1 MQVSENRE
9 SASELARRMVDRG
22 EAPPSGLDSE
32 GWRALAWTLKDLCY
46 GAWNSEPKRASL
58 VADALRDL
66 CRGDAESSPASA
78 APGLA
83 QISSSV
89 AAEIQALAAWTAGIA
104 QLARGEMLAA
114 TKSFDSAA
122 SVFTQLGQAEHAT
135 QTQVP
140 KIMALSYLGQQE
152 QAVSCAKQTQKEFV
166 AQGDVRSASKVCLN
180 LGSLHLARDAY
191 DQAAKHYR
199 EAAVLFARVAD
210 HEHSIMA
217 DIGLADT
224 LTSMGEFDEALL
236 IYARARM
243 RVATHGFPVLR
254 AMVEESSA
262 LLHLAR
268 GDYRQALGG
277 LEQSRRGYE
286 LLGMPQRQAIA
297 EMQLADAYLELR
309 LLPEALALYELAIT
323 RFEALD
329 APDELAQALAQH
341 GRTQALL
348 ARPERAA
355 QSLCRAAELFRLH
368 DTPVGE
374 AAVALTRAELALAD
388 GNADAALELARSAA
402 SCFADA
408 GIVQRHARADVLCA
422 RAMLLS
428 GQTEAA
434 ATLFDTGVRCA
445 QSLGL
450 LTTQV
455 QCLTGRGQA
464 RLAQGKAALARA
476 DFELA
481 IDVFEEQ
488 RRVLPGDEFQRA
500 FLTDHLQPYQEML
513 RMALDACS
521 QSGSGGDALAVLEW
535 QERYRA
541 RALGERIARHGS
553 ECSDEPSSKAQRTR
567 LNWLYRRVQRLQ
579 DEGEPVGTLVDE
591 VRRTEL
597 DLLERARRERLA
609 AGNSVH
615 PDDSEQTFDGQA
627 LCRVMRE
634 HEALVE
640 YGVLDDELFAA
651 IVTPG
656 GVRVLRRLASWSEV
670 AQAVQSARFQIESL
684 RSGKAR
690 VTKHLETLTSRAGLR
705 LQRVHELIWAP
716 LADALTQVRRVL
728 VVPHGSLGSLP
739 FAALLG
745 AQGTSPSEIEL
756 AVVPSARVALHG
768 LRCQPHAARTALVFG
783 ESSRLQH
790 AAAEAKFVAG
800 MFPRA
805 RTLIDSE
812 ATLGNLRTLA
822 PHADVI
828 HFACHAQFRADNP
841 MFSALHLHDGAL
853 TVQAAESL
861 GLAHSTVVLSA
872 CETALADHGTG
883 DEMVGL
889 VRAFLVAGAARV
901 VASLWPVDD
910 QITSQFMACLYA
922 ALARD
927 LPAAAALRE
936 AQVAIRR
943 DHPHPY
949 YWAAFTLFGG
959 W

>member
-1 MQVSENRE
+1 
-9 SASELARRMVDRG
+9 MVDRG
-22 EAPPSGLDSE
+22 EPPPASLDSE

-46 GAWNSEPKRASL
+46 GAWNSEPKRATL
-58 VADALRDL
+58 AADALRGL
-66 CRGDAESSPASA
+66 CRRDSDFGASEA
-78 APGLA
+78 ASCVASIARP
-83 QISSSV
+83 V

-104 QLARGEMLAA
+104 QLTRGEMLAA
-114 TKSFDSAA
+114 TKSFDTAA
-122 SVFTQLGQAEHAT
+122 DLFTQLGQPQNAT

-152 QAVSCAKQTQKEFV
+152 QAVSCAERTQQEFV
-166 AQGDVRSASKVCLN
+166 AQGDVRSASKVVLN

-191 DQAAKHYR
+191 AQAAKHYR
-199 EAAVLFARVAD
+199 EAAVMFARVAD

-217 DIGLADT
+217 DCGLADT

-243 RVATHGFPVLR
+243 RVTTHGFPVLQ

-268 GDYRQALGG
+268 GDYRDALGG
-277 LEQSRRGYE
+277 LERSRRGYE

-309 LLPEALALYELAIT
+309 LLPEALALYEQAIA

-329 APDELAQALAQH
+329 APDELALALAQH

-355 QSLCRAAELFRLH
+355 QSLRRAADLFHEH

-374 AAVALTRAELALAD
+374 ATVALTRAELALAE
-388 GNADAALELARSAA
+388 GNTDAALDFARSAA
-402 SCFADA
+402 TCFAIT
-408 GIVQRHARADVLCA
+408 GIVQRHARAEVLCA
-422 RAMLLS
+422 RAMLRS

-434 ATLFDTGVRCA
+434 AALFDAGLQRA
-445 QSLGL
+445 RELGL
-450 LTTQV
+450 LTIHV

-464 RLAQGKAALARA
+464 RLALGEVALARA

-481 IDVFEEQ
+481 IEVFEEQ

-500 FLTDHLQPYQEML
+500 FLTDHLLPYQELL
-513 RMALDACS
+513 RMALDAYAR
-521 QSGSGGDALAVLEW
+521 SGSGNDARAVLER
-535 QERYRA
+535 QEKYRA
-541 RALGERIARHGS
+541 RALGERIAQGGES
-553 ECSDEPSSKAQRTR
+553 AEDAASKTQRAR

-579 DEGEPVGTLVDE
+579 DDAEPVGGLVEE

-597 DLLERARRERLA
+597 DLLERARRQRLA
-609 AGNSVH
+609 GSVSGR
-615 PDDSEQTFDGQA
+615 SEDPEYSFDCMA
-627 LCRVMRE
+627 LCQVMRE
-634 HEALVE
+634 HEALIE
-640 YGVLDDELFAA
+640 YGVLDNELFAA
-651 IVTPG
+651 IVTRD
-656 GVRVLRRLASWSEV
+656 GVRVLRHLAHWPEV
-670 AQAVQSARFQIESL
+670 VEAVRSARFQIESL
-684 RSGKAR
+684 RSGQTR
-690 VTKHLETLTSRAGLR
+690 VTRHLQTLTSRAGLR

-716 LADALTQVRRVL
+716 LACALSHATRIL
-728 VVPHGSLGSLP
+728 VVPHGPLGSLP
-739 FAALLG
+739 FSALIDAKDTARSG
-745 AQGTSPSEIEL
+745 IEL

-768 LRCQPHAARTALVFG
+768 LRCQPKAPRAALIFG
-783 ESSRLQH
+783 ESSRLKH
-790 AAAEAKFVAG
+790 AAAEANFVAG
-800 MFPRA
+800 MFPSS
-805 RTLIDSE
+805 RTCIDSE
-812 ATLGNLRTLA
+812 ATLGNLHSLA
-822 PHADVI
+822 RHADVI

-853 TVQAAESL
+853 TVEAAESL
-861 GLAHSTVVLSA
+861 GLCQSTVVLSA
-872 CETALADHGTG
+872 CETALADHGSG

-910 QITSQFMACLYA
+910 HITSQFMTHFYA

-927 LPAAAALRE
+927 MAAAAALRE

>member
-1 MQVSENRE
+1 MHVSENRE
-9 SASELARRMVDRG
+9 AAGELARRMVDRG
-22 EAPPSGLDSE
+22 ERPPSGLDSE

-46 GAWNSEPKRASL
+46 SAWNSEPKRATL
-58 VADALRDL
+58 AAEALRDL
-66 CRGDAESSPASA
+66 CFGDARFSPLGE

-83 QISSSV
+83 HISPGV

-104 QLARGEMLAA
+104 QLTRGEMLAA
-114 TKSFDSAA
+114 TRSFDSAA
-122 SVFTQLGQAEHAT
+122 SAFTQLGQAQHAT

-140 KIMALSYLGQQE
+140 KIMALSYLGQQD
-152 QAVSCAKQTQKEFV
+152 QAVACAEQTRQEFV

-224 LTSMGEFDEALL
+224 LTSMGDFDEALL

-254 AMVEESSA
+254 AMVDESSA

-268 GDYRQALGG
+268 GEYREALAG

-355 QSLCRAAELFRLH
+355 QSLRRAAALFHLH

-374 AAVALTRAELALAD
+374 AAVALTRAELALAEGD
-388 GNADAALELARSAA
+388 ADAALEFARSAA
-402 SCFADA
+402 SCFENA
-408 GIVQRHARADVLCA
+408 GIVQRQARADVLCA
-422 RAMLLS
+422 RALLQR
-428 GQTEAA
+428 GQSEAA
-434 ATLFDTGVRCA
+434 ATLFDAGVQRA

-450 LTTQV
+450 LTLHV

-464 RLAQGKAALARA
+464 RLAQGETALARA
-476 DFELA
+476 DFESA
-481 IDVFEEQ
+481 IAVFEEQ

-500 FLTDHLQPYQEML
+500 FLTDHLLPYQELL
-513 RMALDACS
+513 RMALDAYA
-521 QSGSGGDALAVLEW
+521 QSGSHSDARTVLER

-541 RALGERIARHGS
+541 RALGERIAQPGS
-553 ECSDEPSSKAQRTR
+553 ESADDPASKAQRTR

-579 DEGEPVGTLVDE
+579 DDGEPVGGLVDE

-597 DLLERARRERLA
+597 ELLERARRVRLVG
-609 AGNSVH
+609 GNSGH
-615 PDDSEQTFDGQA
+615 RAETDPAFDCRA
-627 LCRVMRE
+627 LCKVMRE

-651 IVTPG
+651 IVTRE
-656 GVRVLRRLASWSEV
+656 GVSVRRHLAHWPEV
-670 AQAVQSARFQIESL
+670 AQAVRSARFQIESL
-684 RSGKAR
+684 RSGEAR
-690 VTKHLETLTSRAGLR
+690 VTKHLDTLTSRAQLR

-716 LADALTQVRRVL
+716 LAGTLAQARRVL

-745 AQGTSPSEIEL
+745 AQGAAPSEIEL

-768 LRCQPHAARTALVFG
+768 LRCQPKAARTALIFG
-783 ESSRLQH
+783 ESSRLKH
-790 AAAEAKFVAG
+790 AAAEAQFVAA
-800 MFPRA
+800 MFPSA
-805 RTLIDSE
+805 RTLIDQE
-812 ATLGNLRTLA
+812 ATLHNLRTLA

-853 TVQAAESL
+853 TVEAAESL
-861 GLAHSTVVLSA
+861 GLAQSTVVLSA

-910 QITSQFMACLYA
+910 QITSQFMACFYA

-927 LPAAAALRE
+927 RPAAAALRE

-943 DHPHPY
+943 DHPHPCH
-949 YWAAFTLFGG
+949 WAAFTLFGG

>member
-1 MQVSENRE
+1 MRVSDSNP
-9 SASELARRMVDRG
+9 SAPELARRMVDRG
-22 EAPPSGLDSE
+22 EAPPAGLDSE
-32 GWRALAWTLKDLCY
+32 GWRTLAWTLKDLCY
-46 GAWNSEPKRASL
+46 GAWNSEPKRALLAAAALRGLCSD
-58 VADALRDL
+58 ADA
-66 CRGDAESSPASA
+66 APAQA
-78 APGLA
+78 TPWLA
-83 QISSSV
+83 NMSRPV

-104 QLARGEMLAA
+104 QLTRGEMLDA
-114 TKSFDSAA
+114 TKSFDTAA
-122 SVFTQLGQAEHAT
+122 ELFTKLGQPQHAT

-140 KIMALSYLGQQE
+140 KIMALSYLGQQD
-152 QAVSCAKQTQKEFV
+152 QAVSCAEKTQQEFV
-166 AQGDVRSASKVCLN
+166 AQGDVRSASKVSLN
-180 LGSLHLARDAY
+180 LGSLHLARDSYA
-191 DQAAKHYR
+191 QAAKHYR

-217 DIGLADT
+217 DSGLADT

-243 RVATHGFPVLR
+243 RVATHGFPVLQ

-268 GDYRQALGG
+268 GEYREALGG
-277 LEQSRRGYE
+277 MERARRGYE

-309 LLPEALALYELAIT
+309 LLPEALALYEQAVA

-341 GRTQALL
+341 GRTQAFLG
-348 ARPERAA
+348 RPERAA
-355 QSLCRAAELFRLH
+355 QSLRRAAALFHLH

-374 AAVALTRAELALAD
+374 AAVALTRSELALAD
-388 GNADAALELARSAA
+388 GNAEVALELARSAA
-402 SCFADA
+402 TCFADA
-408 GIVQRHARADVLCA
+408 GMAQRHARAEVLCA
-422 RAMLLS
+422 RAMLL
-428 GQTEAA
+428 GGRTEAA
-434 ATLFDTGVRCA
+434 ADLFDAGVQRA
-445 QSLGL
+445 HDLGL
-450 LTTQV
+450 LTIHV

-464 RLAQGKAALARA
+464 RLANGDAAGARA
-476 DFELA
+476 DFETA
-481 IDVFEEQ
+481 IEVFEEQ

-500 FLTDHLQPYQEML
+500 FLTDHLRPYQELL
-513 RMALDACS
+513 RMALDAYA
-521 QSGSGGDALAVLEW
+521 QSGSDEDAPAVLEW

-541 RALGERIARHGS
+541 RALGERIAQGAES
-553 ECSDEPSSKAQRTR
+553 AEDSASKAQRAR

-579 DEGEPVGTLVDE
+579 DDAEPVGGLVEE

-597 DLLERARRERLA
+597 DLLERSRRQRLSNGTSRRPEDA
-609 AGNSVH
+609 ENA
-615 PDDSEQTFDGQA
+615 FDCRA

-651 IVTPG
+651 IVTRD
-656 GVRVLRRLASWSEV
+656 GVQVLRHLAHWPDV
-670 AQAVQSARFQIESL
+670 AEAVRSARFQIESL
-684 RSGKAR
+684 RSGPAR
-690 VTKHLETLTSRAGLR
+690 VTKHMDILTSRAALR

-716 LADALTQVRRVL
+716 LAGALSQVSRVL

-739 FAALLG
+739 FGALLEAHG
-745 AQGTSPSEIEL
+745 ASPGGIEL

-768 LRCQPHAARTALVFG
+768 LRCQPKAARTALIFG

-790 AAAEAKFVAG
+790 AAAEANFVAR
-800 MFPRA
+800 MFPSARA
-805 RTLIDSE
+805 CIDSE
-812 ATLGNLRTLA
+812 ATLVNLRSLA

-853 TVQAAESL
+853 TVEAAESL
-861 GLAHSTVVLSA
+861 GLRQSTVVLSA

-910 QITSQFMACLYA
+910 NITSQFMTHFYA

-927 LPAAAALRE
+927 IPAAAALRE

-949 YWAAFTLFGG
+949 FWAAFTLFGG

>member
-1 MQVSENRE
+1 MRVSEDSRT
-9 SASELARRMVDRG
+9 ASELAERMLDRG
-22 EAPPSGLDSE
+22 EPPPVDLDGA

-46 GAWNSEPKRASL
+46 GAWSSEPKRATL
-58 VADALRDL
+58 AADALGEL
-66 CRGDAESSPASA
+66 CRSEIDFSRAGTAPCLPHITGSIAS
-78 APGLA
+78 
-83 QISSSV
+83 
-89 AAEIQALAAWTAGIA
+89 EIQALAAWTAGIA
-104 QLARGEMLAA
+104 QLTRGEMLAA
-114 TKSFDSAA
+114 TQSFDHAA
-122 SVFTQLGQAEHAT
+122 ALFSQLGQAQHAT

-152 QAVSCAKQTQKEFV
+152 QAIACAQQTRQEFV
-166 AQGDVRSASKVCLN
+166 EQGDTRSASKVCLN

-191 DQAAKHYR
+191 AQAAKHYR

-224 LTSMGEFDEALL
+224 FTSMGEFDQALL

-243 RVATHGFPVLR
+243 RVATHGFPVLQ

-268 GDYRQALGG
+268 GEYRDALAG
-277 LEQSRRGYE
+277 LERSRRGYE

-309 LLPEALALYELAIT
+309 LLPEALALYEQAIA

-348 ARPERAA
+348 VRPERAA
-355 QSLCRAAELFRLH
+355 QSLRRAAALFRLH

-374 AAVALTRAELALAD
+374 ASVALTRSELALTE
-388 GNADAALELARSAA
+388 GNADAALDFARSAA
-402 SCFADA
+402 TCFAAA
-408 GIVQRHARADVLCA
+408 GMAQRHARAEVLCA
-422 RAMLLS
+422 RALLMQ
-428 GQTEAA
+428 GQTGAA
-434 ATLFDTGVRCA
+434 AALFDAGVQRA
-445 QSLGL
+445 GDLGL
-450 LTTQV
+450 LTIHV

-464 RLAQGKAALARA
+464 RLAQGEVGLARA
-476 DFELA
+476 DFESA

-500 FLTDHLQPYQEML
+500 FLTDHLRPYQELL
-513 RMALDACS
+513 RMALNDCAHSGNARDA
-521 QSGSGGDALAVLEW
+521 GAVLEW

-541 RALGERIARHGS
+541 RALGERIALGV
-553 ECSDEPSSKAQRTR
+553 EFAEDAATKAQRAR

-579 DEGEPVGTLVDE
+579 DDAEPVGELVAE

-597 DLLERARRERLA
+597 DLLERARRQRLA
-609 AGNSVH
+609 GGASERKGEQ
-615 PDDSEQTFDGQA
+615 DDAFDGQA
-627 LCRVMRE
+627 LRQVMRE
-634 HEALVE
+634 HEALIE

-651 IVTPG
+651 IVTRD
-656 GVRVLRRLASWSEV
+656 GVRVVRHLAHWPEV
-670 AQAVQSARFQIESL
+670 AEAVRSARFQIESL
-684 RSGKAR
+684 RSGGAR
-690 VTKHLETLTSRAGLR
+690 VSKHMNILTSRASVR

-716 LADALTQVRRVL
+716 LADSLARVRRVL
-728 VVPHGSLGSLP
+728 VVPYGSLGSLP
-739 FAALLG
+739 FSALLD
-745 AQGTSPSEIEL
+745 AAAPSGIDL

-768 LRCQPHAARTALVFG
+768 LRCQPRTPRTALVFG

-790 AAAEAKFVAG
+790 AAAEASFVAAL
-800 MFPRA
+800 FPSA
-805 RTLIDSE
+805 RMCIDAD
-812 ATLGNLRTLA
+812 ATLSHLRALA

-853 TVQAAESL
+853 TVETAESL
-861 GLAHSTVVLSA
+861 GLRQSTVVLSA
-872 CETALADHGTG
+872 CETALAEHGSG

-910 QITSQFMACLYA
+910 RITSQFMAHFYA
-922 ALARD
+922 ALAKD
-927 LPAAAALRE
+927 MSAAAALRE

-943 DHPHPY
+943 EHAHPY
-949 YWAAFTLFGG
+949 FWAAFTLFGG